1 MGRREMREH
10 IFKLLF
16 LREFNPSEEMPD
28 QIRMYFESLEELA
41 PISEAYMQNKYEKI
55 LEHLDEIDGT
65 LNLAS
70 SGWKVSRMSK
80 VDVNILR
87 LAVYEMKYDEEVP
100 VKVAINEAVELAKK
114 FGGDDSS
121 SFVNGILGKIAK
133 ELS

>member
-10 IFKLLF
+10 IFKILF

-41 PISEAYMQNKYEKI
+41 PINEAYMQNKYEKI

-87 LAVYEMKYDEEVP
+87 LAVYEMKYDEDVP

>member
-55 LEHLDEIDGT
+55 LERLDEIDGT

-87 LAVYEMKYDEEVP
+87 LAVYEMKYDEDVP